1 MILLIF
7 GLLVFSIFAYFK
19 IADYYNIID
28 KPNDRSSHK
37 YITLR
42 GGGIIFYIGALL
54 YFLFY
59 GFSYPLFALGL
70 TLIAIISFLDDIKTI
85 NLKVRILVHFTA
97 MFLMFYDCGLFS
109 LPWYFTLAA
118 LIVSTGIINAYNF
131 MDGINGITGGYS
143 LVVMASFWYIN
154 NNIIFFIDNNF
165 IYIISLSLLIFNFF
179 NFRKKAKCFAGDV
192 GSVSIAF
199 IIVFLLGKLIVQT
212 QDLTYIIILLVYGVD
227 SILTIVHR
235 IILKEN
241 IFIAHRK
248 HLYQIMSNEL
258 QMPHLFVSLIYIVA
272 QIIVI
277 IGYFIFLNIRL
288 KYFFISSFFLTILY
302 FIIIFIYF
310 KLHKNISNL
319 IRNINLNSLDRS
331 NQ

>member
-1 MILLIF
+1 MYILILGLLIT
-7 GLLVFSIFAYFK
+7 SILTYFK

-70 TLIAIISFLDDIKTI
+70 SLIAIISFIDDIKTI
-85 NLKVRILVHFTA
+85 PSRVRIVFHFTA
-97 MFLMFYDCGLFS
+97 MLLMFYDCGLYS
-109 LPWYFTLAA
+109 NPWYFTIAA

-143 LVVMASFWYIN
+143 IVIMASFWYISN
-154 NNIIFFIDNNF
+154 YITPFIDNKL

-179 NFRKKAKCFAGDV
+179 NFRRRAKCFAGDV

-199 IIVFLLGKLIVQT
+199 IIVFILVKLIVQT
-212 QDLTYIIILLVYGVD
+212 KDITYIIILLVYGVD

-235 IILKEN
+235 LILKEN
-241 IFIAHRK
+241 IFKAHRK
-248 HLYQIMSNEL
+248 HMYQIMYNEL
-258 QMPHLFVSLIYIVA
+258 HIPNISVSMIYMIV
-272 QIIVI
+272 QIAVMA
-277 IGYFIFLNIRL
+277 GYFAF
-288 KYFFISSFFLTILY
+288 KAYGAWYFFISASVMGIIYIFFMRKY
-302 FIIIFIYF
+302 Y
-310 KLHKNISNL
+310 KLHLSK
-319 IRNINLNSLDRS
+319 
-331 NQ
+331 

>member
-1 MILLIF
+1 MYILILGLLIT
-7 GLLVFSIFAYFK
+7 SILTYFK

-70 TLIAIISFLDDIKTI
+70 SLIAIISFIDDIKTI
-85 NLKVRILVHFTA
+85 PSRVRIVFHFTA
-97 MFLMFYDCGLFS
+97 MLLMFYDCGLYS
-109 LPWYFTLAA
+109 NPWYFTIAA

-143 LVVMASFWYIN
+143 LVIMASFWYISN
-154 NNIIFFIDNNF
+154 YITPFIDNKL

-179 NFRKKAKCFAGDV
+179 NFRRRAKCFAGDV

-199 IIVFLLGKLIVQT
+199 IIVFILVKLIVQT
-212 QDLTYIIILLVYGVD
+212 KDITYIIILLVYGVD

-235 IILKEN
+235 LILKEN
-241 IFIAHRK
+241 IFKAHRK
-248 HLYQIMSNEL
+248 HMYQIMYNEL
-258 QMPHLFVSLIYIVA
+258 HIPNISVSMIYMIV
-272 QIIVI
+272 QIAVMA
-277 IGYFIFLNIRL
+277 GYFAF
-288 KYFFISSFFLTILY
+288 KAYGAWYFFISASVMGMIYIFFMRKY
-302 FIIIFIYF
+302 Y
-310 KLHKNISNL
+310 KLHLSK
-319 IRNINLNSLDRS
+319 
-331 NQ
+331 

>member
-7 GLLVFSIFAYFK
+7 GLIIFSILAYFK
-19 IADYYNIID
+19 IADNYNIID

-70 TLIAIISFLDDIKTI
+70 TLIAIISFLDDIKTV
-85 NLKVRILVHFTA
+85 NSKVRILVHFSA
-97 MFLMFYDCGLFS
+97 MLLMFYDCGLYS
-109 LPWYFTLAA
+109 LPWYFKLTA

-143 LVVMASFWYIN
+143 LVIIASFWYIN
-154 NNIIFFIDNNF
+154 NNIIFFIDNNL
-165 IYIISLSLLIFNFF
+165 IYVISLSLLVFNFF

-199 IIVFLLGKLIVQT
+199 IIVFLLSKLIVQT
-212 QDLTYIIILLVYGVD
+212 KDLTYIIILLIYGVD
-227 SILTIVHR
+227 SILTIIHR
-235 IILKEN
+235 LILKEN
-241 IFIAHRK
+241 IFAAHRK
-248 HLYQIMSNEL
+248 HMYQIMSNEL
-258 QMPHLFVSLIYIVA
+258 QIRQTYVSIIYMTAQGIVMT
-272 QIIVI
+272 
-277 IGYFIFLNIRL
+277 GYFIFKEYDYL
-288 KYFFISSFFLTILY
+288 YFTISSSLVS
-302 FIIIFIYF
+302 IIYITFMQKNF
-310 KLHKNISNL
+310 KLHLNKKKYGK
-319 IRNINLNSLDRS
+319 IN
-331 NQ
+331 

>member
-7 GLLVFSIFAYFK
+7 VLLIFSIFAYFK
-19 IADYYNIID
+19 IADCYNIID
-28 KPNDRSSHK
+28 KPNERSSHK

-59 GFSYPLFALGL
+59 DFSYPLFALGL
-70 TLIAIISFLDDIKTI
+70 TLIAIISFADDIKTV
-85 NLKVRILVHFTA
+85 NSKVRILIHFLA
-97 MFLMFYDCGLFS
+97 MLLMFYDCGLYS
-109 LPWYFTLAA
+109 LPWFFTFAA
-118 LIVSTGIINAYNF
+118 LIVSTGIINSYNF

-143 LVVMASFWYIN
+143 LVVMVSFWYIN
-154 NNIIFFIDNNF
+154 NNITPFIDNN
-165 IYIISLSLLIFNFF
+165 IVYTISLSLLVFNFF
-179 NFRKKAKCFAGDV
+179 NFRKRAKCFAGDV

-235 IILKEN
+235 IVLKEN
-241 IFIAHRK
+241 IFVAHRK

-258 QMPHLFVSLIYIVA
+258 EIPHIYVSLIYIAA
-272 QIIVI
+272 QLIIM
-277 IGYFIFLNIRL
+277 IGYFVL
-288 KYFFISSFFLTILY
+288 KVFSVLYFFISVTI
-302 FIIIFIYF
+302 FIIIYLSFMHKYF
-310 KLHKNISNL
+310 KLLSK
-319 IRNINLNSLDRS
+319 
-331 NQ
+331 

>member
-7 GLLVFSIFAYFK
+7 GLLVFSILAYFK
-19 IADYYNIID
+19 IADNYNIID

-54 YFLFY
+54 YFLFD

-70 TLIAIISFLDDIKTI
+70 TLIAIISFLDDIKTV
-85 NLKVRILVHFTA
+85 NSKVRILVHFSA
-97 MFLMFYDCGLFS
+97 MLLMFYDCELYS
-109 LPWYFTLAA
+109 LPWYFILTA

-143 LVVMASFWYIN
+143 LVIMASFWYIN
-154 NNIIFFIDNNF
+154 NIIIFFIDNNL
-165 IYIISLSLLIFNFF
+165 IYVISLSLLVFNFF

-227 SILTIVHR
+227 SILTIIHR

-258 QMPHLFVSLIYIVA
+258 HVPHIYVSMLYMTIQILIMVGYFAFQSYSVWYIFVSASVLAILYSL
-272 QIIVI
+272 
-277 IGYFIFLNIRL
+277 FMR
-288 KYFFISSFFLTILY
+288 KYFR
-302 FIIIFIYF
+302 
-310 KLHKNISNL
+310 LHS
-319 IRNINLNSLDRS
+319 IR
-331 NQ
+331 

>member
-1 MILLIF
+1 LL
-7 GLLVFSIFAYFK
+7 LFSIFIYFN
-19 IADYYNIID
+19 IAEKYNITD
-28 KPNDRSSHK
+28 KPNQRSSHK
-37 YITLR
+37 NITIR

-54 YFLFY
+54 YFMFY
-59 GFSYPLFALGL
+59 GFSYPIFSLGL
-70 TLIAIISFLDDIKTI
+70 TLIAIISFLDDIKTL
-85 NLKVRILVHFTA
+85 NSKVRILVHISA
-97 MFLMFYDCGLFS
+97 MLLMFYDCGLYS

-143 LVVMASFWYIN
+143 LVVMGSYYYIN
-154 NNIIFFIDNNF
+154 NNLTPFIDNNL
-165 IYIISLSLLIFNFF
+165 IYVISLSLLVFNFF

-199 IIVFLLGKLIVQT
+199 IIVFLLCKLIVKT

-258 QMPHLFVSLIYIVA
+258 HISHIYVSILYMAI
-272 QIIVI
+272 QIVI
-277 IGYFIFLNIRL
+277 LVGYFAFQSCSVWYFFASASLLATLYALFMR
-288 KYFFISSFFLTILY
+288 KYFSSHTIC
-302 FIIIFIYF
+302 
-310 KLHKNISNL
+310 
-319 IRNINLNSLDRS
+319 
-331 NQ
+331 

>member
-7 GLLVFSIFAYFK
+7 VLLVSSIFAYFI

-70 TLIAIISFLDDIKTI
+70 TFIAIISFLDDIKTV
-85 NLKVRILVHFTA
+85 NSKLRILVHFSA
-97 MFLMFYDCGLFS
+97 MLLMFYDCGLYS
-109 LPWYFTLAA
+109 RPWYFTLAA

-154 NNIIFFIDNNF
+154 NSITPFIDNNI
-165 IYIISLSLLIFNFF
+165 IYVISLSLLVFNFF

-241 IFIAHRK
+241 IFVAHRK

-258 QMPHLFVSLIYIVA
+258 HIPHMYVSMVYMAVQIVVMTGYFVFKASSA
-272 QIIVI
+272 W
-277 IGYFIFLNIRL
+277 YFIFSATVLAIIYISFMR
-288 KYFFISSFFLTILY
+288 KYY
-302 FIIIFIYF
+302 
-310 KLHKNISNL
+310 KLHVS
-319 IRNINLNSLDRS
+319 
-331 NQ
+331 